1 MKHIV
6 QLPAEKKPRDDEYH
20 FTERAQKLI
29 DAWNPK
35 GSDSKSNGD
44 AKTAEVTDGTAA
56 MNLNGTATPAAEED
70 AKGEADADAPAEV
83 DTEKVGDESMLADVT
98 MSAMSGW
105 RAPSAASH
113 QCPAT
118 DIITAML

>member
-1 MKHIV
+1 IGKVMKHIV

-83 DTEKVGDESMLADVT
+83 DTENVGDESMLADVT
-98 MSAMSGW
+98 MSE
-105 RAPSAASH
+105 AP
-113 QCPAT
+113 
-118 DIITAML
+118 